1 MKIIIPLDENQKDV
15 CVSFGRTPLFLLYD
29 TETKEKECLVNPAAE
44 AEGGAGIL
52 AAQFVVDHKAQV
64 LITVRCGENAAEVLK
79 AAGIKICKSAAVDAM
94 ENVALYEEGKLEEL
108 TRFHA
113 GFHGGH

>member
-1 MKIIIPLDENQKDV
+1 MKIIVPLDENQKDV

-29 TETKEKECLVNPAAE
+29 TETKEEECLVNPAAE

-52 AAQFVVDHKAQV
+52 AAQFVVDSKAQV

-79 AAGIKICKSAAVDAM
+79 DAQMKIYKSSVTDAR
-94 ENVALYEEGKLEEL
+94 ENIALYEEEKLEEL

>member
-1 MKIIIPLDENQKDV
+1 MKIIIPLDENKKDV
-15 CVSFGRTPLFLLYD
+15 CVSFGRTPLFLLHD
-29 TETKEKECLVNPAAE
+29 TETKETEYLVNPAAE

-52 AAQFVVDHKAQV
+52 AAQFVVDSKAQI

-79 AAGIKICKSAAVDAM
+79 EAQMKIYKSSTVDAQ
-94 ENVALYEEGKLEEL
+94 ENIALYEEGKLEEL